1 MSGEVR
7 IVGAT
12 VVPHPDAVLPQ
23 AEVAFSQSSGLITY
37 LGPSRGPAGRED
49 IDGRRRIVAP
59 GLINAHTHAAMTL
72 LRGHSDDV
80 PLPQWLTAIRGF
92 ELRMTHEDIR
102 AGLALA
108 MVEMIR
114 TGTVGFVDMHLWDG
128 ALLGDV
134 CAAGMRVR
142 AAPAVFG
149 YDAVAYPAAGPETGA
164 DVLDRTPALAAEF
177 AGESLVRV
185 NYGPHAPYSCGA
197 ELIRDVATRAAANG
211 LGVHIHLSGT
221 RSELDES
228 LARHG
233 RSPIALADGFGLLR
247 AAAHVAHAVHAEPGD
262 AQLLAADGVTVSH
275 NPISNLKLGAGIAPL
290 PEYQAAGVVLSLGTD
305 SVASNNTAD
314 LFEEIKM
321 AALLQRG
328 VHRDPAAFSGA
339 DTLRMATAGGA
350 RALADGL
357 SGQLAVGEPADLM
370 LLSTAGPSATP
381 LADPRS
387 FLGYAATGA
396 DVTDVFI
403 AGRHVLHER
412 RLTTLDEPAIRDDAI
427 ERFDRIRAEL
437 GRRRHG

>member
-23 AEVAFSQSSGLITY
+23 AEVALSQSSGLITY
-37 LGPSRGPAGRED
+37 LGPSRGPAGRGD

-164 DVLDRTPALAAEF
+164 DVLDGTPALAAEF
-177 AGESLVRV
+177 AG
-185 NYGPHAPYSCGA
+185 
-197 ELIRDVATRAAANG
+197 
-211 LGVHIHLSGT
+211 
-221 RSELDES
+221 
-228 LARHG
+228 
-233 RSPIALADGFGLLR
+233 
-247 AAAHVAHAVHAEPGD
+247 
-262 AQLLAADGVTVSH
+262 SH
-275 NPISNLKLGAGIAPL
+275 WS
-290 PEYQAAGVVLSLGTD
+290 
-305 SVASNNTAD
+305 AS
-314 LFEEIKM
+314 
-321 AALLQRG
+321 
-328 VHRDPAAFSGA
+328 
-339 DTLRMATAGGA
+339 ATARTRRTVAA
-350 RALADGL
+350 R
-357 SGQLAVGEPADLM
+357 S
-370 LLSTAGPSATP
+370 
-381 LADPRS
+381 
-387 FLGYAATGA
+387 
-396 DVTDVFI
+396 
-403 AGRHVLHER
+403 
-412 RLTTLDEPAIRDDAI
+412 
-427 ERFDRIRAEL
+427 
-437 GRRRHG
+437 